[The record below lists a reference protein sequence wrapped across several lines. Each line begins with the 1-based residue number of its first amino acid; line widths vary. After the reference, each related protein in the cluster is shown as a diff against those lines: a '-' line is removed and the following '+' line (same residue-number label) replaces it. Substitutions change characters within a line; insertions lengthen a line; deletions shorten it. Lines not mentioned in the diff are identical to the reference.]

1 MIGNVVH
8 NFVVAAVVA
17 VAAVVETLHN
27 CKDAGRRVIF
37 GLKL

>member
-8 NFVVAAVVA
+8 NFVVVA